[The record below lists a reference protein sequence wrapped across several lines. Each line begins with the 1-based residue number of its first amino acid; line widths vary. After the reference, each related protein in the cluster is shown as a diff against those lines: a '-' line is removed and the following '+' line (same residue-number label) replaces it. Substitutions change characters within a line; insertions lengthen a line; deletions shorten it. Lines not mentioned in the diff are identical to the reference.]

1 MMECD
6 KIINSSIPKTVDTK
20 EAPMNQ
26 IPNIIINYFFPPA
39 IQFGFGA
46 IANLG
51 MHLQRMDAKRAL
63 IVTDKG
69 IVKAGILAKATSS
82 LDSAKID
89 HFVFDGVQPNPT
101 DKNVDAGI
109 SVYRDSSCDS
119 IIGLGG
125 GSAMDA
131 AKGIRVMSSHEG
143 EIDQFY
149 SDAGGIGKI
158 TPDMPSLISIPT
170 TAGTG
175 SEVSAGAIITDTKQ
189 NRKRAIISIHNLSN
203 LSLLDPLLTQ
213 GMPPGL
219 TASTGMDALSHSV
232 EAYVTTRYHPI
243 SEGIALKATE
253 MIGKNLRRAVEE
265 GGDIQA
271 RGEMLMAST
280 MGALAFQKGLGAV
293 HSLAHQL
300 STEADI
306 PHGVANSI
314 MLPYVMEFNLEYAKE
329 LYADIASALGADI
342 TGMSVDEAAHA
353 GIAQVRQLSR
363 EIGVPQSLSE
373 VGLKRESLQRM
384 AKNAML
390 DHCCMLNPRPCTEE
404 DMLRLYEIAF

>member
-1 MMECD
+1 
-6 KIINSSIPKTVDTK
+6 
-20 EAPMNQ
+20 MNR
-26 IPNIIINYFFPPA
+26 IPNIIIDYFLPQA
-39 IQFGFGA
+39 IQFGLGA

-51 MHLQRMDAKRAL
+51 SHAQRMNAKRAL
-63 IVTDKG
+63 IVTDSG
-69 IVKAGILAKATSS
+69 IIKAGILAKATSS

-89 HFVFDGVQPNPT
+89 YVVFDGVQPNPT
-101 DKNVDAGI
+101 DENVSAGL
-109 SVYRDSSCDS
+109 SVYRDSSCDL

-125 GSAMDA
+125 GSVMDA
-131 AKGIRVMSSHEG
+131 AKGIRLMSSHEG
-143 EIDQFY
+143 KIEEFY
-149 SDAGGIGKI
+149 SDAGGIDKI
-158 TPDMPSLISIPT
+158 TPNMPALISVPT

-175 SEVSAGAIITDTKQ
+175 SEVSVGAIITDTKQ
-189 NRKRAIISIHNLSN
+189 NRKRSVISPYNFST
-203 LSLLDPLLTQ
+203 LSLLDPELTL
-213 GMPPGL
+213 GMPPSL

-232 EAYVTTRYHPI
+232 EAYATKRYHPI
-243 SEGIALKATE
+243 SEGIALKAIE
-253 MIGKNLRRAVEE
+253 MIGKNLRRAVEK
-265 GGDIQA
+265 GDDLQA

-329 LYADIASALGADI
+329 EYASIALALGADI
-342 TGMSVDEAAHA
+342 SSISIDEAAHA
-353 GIAQVRQLSR
+353 AITQVQKLSQ
-363 EIGVPQSLSE
+363 EIGMPQSLSE

-384 AKNAML
+384 AKNAMF
-390 DHCCMLNPRPCTEE
+390 DHCYKLNPRPCTEE